1 MAMKTESSIFETE
14 KTVQVLGRTLQDALA
29 RAKAG
34 SIAPVQSTS
43 GALSQFDEKAAIEV
57 VAQGRGLVGGSWA
70 VQVFVWDAGQKRTVE
85 LVALGDSG
93 MARVMDGYRNSI
105 SMQASL
111 KKRDEIA
118 ASLR

>member
-1 MAMKTESSIFETE
+1 MKSESSSFDTE
-14 KTVQVLGRTLQDALA
+14 KSVQTLGRTLQDALA
-29 RAKAG
+29 RARAA
-34 SIAPVQSTS
+34 SIGPIQSGS
-43 GALSQFDEKAAIEV
+43 GALSQFDDKADIEV

-70 VQVFVWDAGQKRTVE
+70 VQVFVRDTGQKRNVE

-105 SMQASL
+105 SLQASV

-118 ASLR
+118 AALR